1 MLQEKIF
8 AEPRLVIFV
17 SMAHPEAA
25 QGFLV
30 SEKTVLF
37 QITDFSVIRG
47 IIMLI
52 AVYYAFYVHYP
63 KSAPARS
70 FLLFI
75 QEILLEKQ
83 DMTIKR
89 TAKYTSFINTVL
101 E

>member
-1 MLQEKIF
+1 
-8 AEPRLVIFV
+8 
-17 SMAHPEAA
+17 
-25 QGFLV
+25 
-30 SEKTVLF
+30 
-37 QITDFSVIRG
+37 
-47 IIMLI
+47 MLI
-52 AVYYAFYVHYP
+52 AVYYAFYVQYP

-89 TAKYTSFINTVL
+89 TAKYTSFINTLL